1 MLNSNFD
8 LRKFLTESKAPT
20 EQVQEAILTE
30 ATVMEY
36 IREKMDSMNNEVRSC
51 MREYLNAVNEIDP
64 GHEDAHA
71 QLMGALEDFYNKLK
85 AHFEQ
90 DAADEDPMPGDE
102 EPPVV
107 LPSDAPSR
115 ELDGSPMIEGEEED
129 EEAFGGEEDEL
140 EERTYFDP
148 YDELEEEVNE
158 DHSDNP
164 NDKYVVRPC
173 KNKEE
178 PWAVWEGETRVKGFA
193 TKEEAQEFADKKN
206 KEQGLDEAAINEN
219 IDTDTVNLLLGL
231 AKTAVNMGTVPAAL
245 AVLYQ
250 FRDNPKIAK
259 AIAAFERHL
268 DK

>member
-8 LRKFLTESKAPT
+8 LRKFLAESKAPK
-20 EQVQEAILTE
+20 EVIQEATLTE

-129 EEAFGGEEDEL
+129 EEVFGGE
-140 EERTYFDP
+140 
-148 YDELEEEVNE
+148 
-158 DHSDNP
+158 
-164 NDKYVVRPC
+164 
-173 KNKEE
+173 
-178 PWAVWEGETRVKGFA
+178 
-193 TKEEAQEFADKKN
+193 KKMSS
-206 KEQGLDEAAINEN
+206 KSVPTLILMM
-219 IDTDTVNLLLGL
+219 NL
-231 AKTAVNMGTVPAAL
+231 K
-245 AVLYQ
+245 
-250 FRDNPKIAK
+250 KK
-259 AIAAFERHL
+259 
-268 DK
+268 